1 VLADATKINRVAL
14 APVCAM
20 AEVDVLI
27 TDRRADRTA
36 VEAIR
41 RRGCEVLCV

>member
-1 VLADATKINRVAL
+1 VLADATKLTRVAL

-20 AEVDVLI
+20 SEVDVLI
-27 TDRRADRTA
+27 TDSRADRGA

-41 RRGCEVLCV
+41 RRGCDVLCV